1 MYRALDLFAITCYT
15 DKMGYINS
23 IAHINITVPDG
34 TLHLADEFYRD
45 TLGLTKVPVPKAQQT
60 ILAWSVFP
68 LQPKHTTE
76 TDEL

>member
-60 ILAWSVFP
+60 ILAW
-68 LQPKHTTE
+68 
-76 TDEL
+76 